1 VRVPDLVREL
11 DRLESLLTYGVLG
24 GAGPDLS
31 DTVALAAQVCG
42 TASAA
47 LGFLFEDRIEIHTAH
62 GAPTRPIPREMS
74 LSVRAVE
81 RGEPIVLGDLHDVD
95 PAHPFVAGGRPIRA
109 FAGVPLVGR
118 DGLAIG
124 VLAVHHHRTLRFTDA
139 HIDAL
144 KVLAGHIMTRLELH
158 RLDSWGGR
166 ALPSAVVV
174 EPTRV
179 REGLEAGELVPFL
192 QPIVDLRTRATVGV
206 EALIRWQH
214 PEHGL
219 IAPNDFLPV
228 IEASG
233 LMLPVGRQVRQ
244 RALDALAQIR
254 ALGPATSA
262 VWLNV
267 NMAPIELARPQL
279 AAEVLDDLAERGLR
293 TDALVVEVTET
304 AAFVD
309 PDAAVAQLRA
319 LHDAG
324 VRVALDDY
332 GAGHSSLTRLL
343 SLPLSVL
350 KLDRALV
357 SQIPQD
363 SRLGT
368 AVASTIAMAADL
380 GLDVVAE
387 GVETQLQAGSL
398 QSMGCGFAQ
407 GWHFGRAESV
417 DTTVAALDQET
428 RRAVRSARRRP
439 AVGPRIPGVP
449 RPAGEARAP
458 DVGHVLA
465 DIAEAAYVVDLDRR
479 IFSWNQA
486 AEQVTGYRAED
497 VIGRRCAD
505 GLLNHVDEQGQQLC
519 GAGCP
524 LLATME
530 DGRERRTR
538 VWLHHRKGHLVPV
551 VISATAV
558 RDAAGAT
565 IGAVETFYDG
575 AERQVDG
582 PADVPAEYAP
592 AGTTAPE
599 AAPGR

>member
-1 VRVPDLVREL
+1 VPDLVREL

-31 DTVALAAQVCG
+31 DTVALAAQICG
-42 TASAA
+42 TESAA

-62 GAPTRPIPREMS
+62 GAPTRPIPRELS

-95 PAHPFVAGGRPIRA
+95 PAHPFVANGPPIRA

-124 VLAVHHHRTLRFTDA
+124 VLAVHHPRRRRFTDT
-139 HIDAL
+139 HVNAL
-144 KVLAGHIMTRLELH
+144 RVLASHIMTSLELH
-158 RLDSWGGR
+158 RLDAWGGR

-174 EPTRV
+174 DPARV

-206 EALIRWQH
+206 EALIRWRH

-254 ALGPATSA
+254 ALGPATSS

-267 NMAPIELARPQL
+267 NMSPIELARPQL
-279 AAEVLDDLAERGLR
+279 ADDVLDDLSARGLSA
-293 TDALVVEVTET
+293 DALVVEVTET

-309 PDAAVAQLRA
+309 PEAAVAQLRA
-319 LHDAG
+319 LHRAG

-350 KLDRALV
+350 KLDRALI

-368 AVASTIAMAADL
+368 VVASTIAMAADL

-407 GWHFGRAESV
+407 GWHFGRAESI
-417 DTTVAALDQET
+417 DTTVAVLDRET
-428 RRAVRSARRRP
+428 RRAVRSARHRP
-439 AVGPRIPGVP
+439 AVGPRIPDVP
-449 RPAGEARAP
+449 RPPGEARAP
-458 DVGHVLA
+458 DAGRALA
-465 DIAEAAYVVDLDRR
+465 DVAEAAYAVDLDRR
-479 IFSWNQA
+479 ILSWNQA
-486 AEQVTGYRAED
+486 AEQVTGYRAEE

-505 GLLNHVDEQGQQLC
+505 GLLNHVDEHGEMLC
-519 GAGCP
+519 GSRCP
-524 LLATME
+524 LLATMK
-530 DGRERRTR
+530 DGQERRTR
-538 VWLHHRKGHLVPV
+538 IWLHHRKGHLVPV

-558 RDAAGAT
+558 RSEAGAT
-565 IGAVETFYDG
+565 IGAVETFHDG
-575 AERQVDG
+575 NEPHAARPAG
-582 PADVPAEYAP
+582 APADRATSPTVVR
-592 AGTTAPE
+592 E
-599 AAPGR
+599 AAGR